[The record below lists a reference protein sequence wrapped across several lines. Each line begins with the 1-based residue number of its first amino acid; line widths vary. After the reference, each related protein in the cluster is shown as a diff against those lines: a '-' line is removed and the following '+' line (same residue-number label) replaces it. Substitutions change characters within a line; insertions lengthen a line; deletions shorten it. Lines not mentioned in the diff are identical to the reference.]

1 MAIARQRHE
10 WMMAATIQATQAN
23 TMRGKRQRAFT
34 AMDFLPR
41 ALRPPAKKVKPSEW
55 FQRSFGHG

>member
-1 MAIARQRHE
+1 
-10 WMMAATIQATQAN
+10 MAATIQATQAN

-41 ALRPPAKKVKPSEW
+41 GLRPPVKKMKASEW
-55 FQRSFGHG
+55 FKRSFGRG